1 MNAGP
6 VTDTM
11 VELDGIAKAYGGTQA
26 LHPTRL
32 SVRRGEFLTL
42 LGPSGSGKTTLL
54 NIIAGMISPSTGRIL
69 IDGRDVTS
77 VPPAKRGIGM
87 VFQNYAL
94 MPHMTVFRNV
104 AFPLEVRGVSRDE
117 IRRRV
122 GEVLAL
128 VRLPHVADRKP
139 KELSGG
145 QQQRVSIAR
154 CMVYNPSLI
163 LMDEPL
169 GALDKS
175 LREKMQLE
183 IKRLHAQSGITMI
196 YVTHDQDEALNMSD
210 RIMLMNAG
218 AIEQIGTPE
227 EMYAAPVSRF
237 AAGFLGH
244 STLIPGEITAPGVA
258 RLACGTTVRVHHGV
272 VPGAGHLLL
281 RPENVRIDTAGETLA
296 PQTNRLEGVL
306 SGTLV
311 TAGVVK
317 HFVTLDDGTV
327 LVVQELANERRTQ
340 LGAGTRVT
348 ATWSARVGLFLNR

>member
-128 VRLPHVADRKP
+128 VRLPHMADRKP

-175 LREKMQLE
+175 LREQMQLE

-227 EMYAAPVSRF
+227 EMYSAPVSRF
-237 AAGFLGH
+237 AAAFLGQ
-244 STLIPGEITAPGVA
+244 SSLIPGVMAAPGVA
-258 RLACGTTVRVHHGV
+258 RLACGASVRVDRGAGT
-272 VPGAGHLLL
+272 GAGHLLL
-281 RPENVRIDTAGETLA
+281 RPESVRVAAAGG
-296 PQTNRLEGVL
+296 PNDPDINRVEGVL
-306 SGTLV
+306 RDTLV
-311 TAGVVK
+311 TGGVVK
-317 HFVTLDDGTV
+317 HFITLDDGTG
-327 LVVQELANERRTQ
+327 LTVQELANERRTQ
-340 LGAGTRVT
+340 LGSGTRVT
-348 ATWSARVGLFLNR
+348 AIWPVGAGLFLTR